1 MVNILC
7 FLKCVNHYHD
17 ILIKTTFYR
26 DHKSFRINV
35 TEGNPTNAQVF
46 NEIRYE
52 RHERACLRRL
62 SLNSDN
68 SAKKVTQ
75 HRDRVT
81 QQNSANPR
89 PDKHSGSQLPAQ
101 TRAERG

>member
-1 MVNILC
+1 M
-7 FLKCVNHYHD
+7 NHYHD
-17 ILIKTTFYR
+17 IMIKTIFYR

-35 TEGNPTNAQVF
+35 TEGNPTLKFLTRGA
-46 NEIRYE
+46 
-52 RHERACLRRL
+52 ERACLRRL

-81 QQNSANPR
+81 RQNSLNPR
-89 PDKHSGSQLPAQ
+89 PDKHLGSQLPAQ